1 MNTVG
6 ELFQFATMR
15 EKTIVFGNLSRQPRV
30 LYDLILS
37 HHSQLQVIVV
47 SRYYDFPSTADDKIR
62 TLSHIQ
68 AKNIRCDLL
77 MYLEPFPY
85 ETIHK
90 PPGASSMVVFSSH
103 LTFPIDDTWAK
114 VCFFHYGDMTDA
126 IEKTEKL
133 LQLQDGSVQ
142 TNNIAKVRVDS
153 VHVKHVG
160 APETFRYENSER
172 SYFVVD
178 LTSLTSPHA
187 MLLRFWDAFDFMTR
201 HLEKIGRRRSNLQRS
216 FGFLLRRQVRGSRKP
231 DGRVQGGGHAQR
243 RSSRRFRLHFEIKM
257 AGNGGANLDALGPAL
272 PLTEDE
278 LAAFSEAILD
288 PNPRAF
294 HDVLNR
300 IERRE
305 AASRREERDLNE
317 EEYAALADAIQRAD
331 PSTL

>member
-47 SRYYDFPSTADDKIR
+47 SRYYNFPSTADDKIR

-114 VCFFHYGDMTDA
+114 VCYFHYGDMTDA

-201 HLEKIGRRRSNLQRS
+201 HLEKVERWMICFPEKNA
-216 FGFLLRRQVRGSRKP
+216 KK
-231 DGRVQGGGHAQR
+231 A
-243 RSSRRFRLHFEIKM
+243 FEQFTQETI
-257 AGNGGANLDALGPAL
+257 DALFCKPFENGNRLRLRHILAL
-272 PLTEDE
+272 VPFYRSGVVDRTFNVPSGSFCDVKYVAPENLMD
-278 LAAFSEAILD
+278 AFKAVVMHNVDHLVGSVYILK
-288 PNPRAF
+288 
-294 HDVLNR
+294 
-300 IERRE
+300 
-305 AASRREERDLNE
+305 
-317 EEYAALADAIQRAD
+317 
-331 PSTL
+331 